1 MLSEKSETPSE
12 RELALIDKVIG
23 LEAENANLKILAE
36 LNDIRILHDSR
47 AWRLGM
53 AILRPLAPI
62 RKLIRK

>member
-1 MLSEKSETPSE
+1 MPLNNIAAPSE

-47 AWRLGM
+47 AWKLGM
-53 AILRPLAPI
+53 VLLRPLAAI
-62 RKLIRK
+62 KRIIKK

>member
-1 MLSEKSETPSE
+1 MQSEKSETPSE

-53 AILRPLAPI
+53 SILRPLVPI